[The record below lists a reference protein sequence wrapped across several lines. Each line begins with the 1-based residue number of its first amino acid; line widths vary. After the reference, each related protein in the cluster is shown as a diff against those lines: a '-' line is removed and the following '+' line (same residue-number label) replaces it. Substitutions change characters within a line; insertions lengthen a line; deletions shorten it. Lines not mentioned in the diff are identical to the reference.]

1 LVHAIN
7 LLHAMSNTGILR
19 SSLAKKYVMALSGL
33 FLCLF
38 LLGHLVGNLQLF
50 KTGADGQL
58 AFNEYA
64 YFMTTF
70 PLVKLLSYLTYAAVL
85 FHVIDGIALSMQN
98 RKARPTGYVK
108 EKGSANASWSSRNM
122 GILGTIILV
131 FLVSHMQNFWYVMHF
146 GPIGESGGLKDLHT
160 VVMKFFSP
168 DNALAGFAVAGYVL
182 AQFALGFH
190 LIHGFQSGFQSLGLR
205 HSRYSPLIER
215 AGLLFG
221 IGVPVLFASIPIYLF
236 FIQL

>member
-1 LVHAIN
+1 
-7 LLHAMSNTGILR
+7 MSNSGILR

-38 LLGHLVGNLQLF
+38 LLGHLAGNLQLF
-50 KTGADGQL
+50 NTSAEGQL

-64 YFMTTF
+64 HFMTTF

-85 FHVIDGIALSMQN
+85 FHVVDGIVLTMQN

-131 FLVSHMQNFWYVMHF
+131 FLVSHMQNFWYEMHF
-146 GPIGESGGLKDLHT
+146 GGIGPDPAGLKDLHT
-160 VVMKFFSP
+160 VVMRFFGP
-168 DNALAGFAVAGYVL
+168 ENGLAGLAVAGYVL

-190 LIHGFQSGFQSLGLR
+190 LIHGFQSAFQSLGLR
-205 HSRYSPLIER
+205 HSKYSPLIER

-221 IGVPVLFASIPIYLF
+221 IGVPTLFASIPVYLF

>member
-1 LVHAIN
+1 
-7 LLHAMSNTGILR
+7 MSNSGILR

-38 LLGHLVGNLQLF
+38 LLGHLAGNLQLF
-50 KTGADGQL
+50 NTSAEGQL

-64 YFMTTF
+64 HFMTTF

-85 FHVIDGIALSMQN
+85 FHVVDGIALTMQN

-131 FLVSHMQNFWYVMHF
+131 FLVSHMQNFWYEMHF
-146 GPIGESGGLKDLHT
+146 GGIGPDPAGLKDLHT
-160 VVMKFFSP
+160 VVM
-168 DNALAGFAVAGYVL
+168 
-182 AQFALGFH
+182 
-190 LIHGFQSGFQSLGLR
+190 
-205 HSRYSPLIER
+205 
-215 AGLLFG
+215 
-221 IGVPVLFASIPIYLF
+221 
-236 FIQL
+236 